1 MGTAHLARFELLMT
15 IYVLRRLVQT
25 IPVLF
30 LSSIL
35 VFSLI
40 RFIPGDPA
48 MLIAGPDALPE
59 QVLAARKRLGLD
71 RPLHVQYL
79 IWLGQVLRG
88 DLGVSILNGY
98 PVIDL
103 IRRKFGATL
112 QLTAGGLLVAL
123 SLALPLG
130 ILSAIRRDS
139 WWERITAVV
148 VALGQAIPTFWLGI
162 LLVLVFSLQL
172 KWLPPSGHVA
182 FDQQPGLALRLM
194 ILPSLTLGF
203 YSATVLTR
211 FLKSSMLEVMD
222 MDYVRTARTK
232 GLREALITSRHVL
245 KNALIPV
252 VTVLGLQLG
261 AFLGGAVVTES
272 IFDWPGLGRLMLQA
286 IGTRDYPVLQGTIL
300 FVVITFVCVTLIT
313 DLTYGFLD
321 PRIRYQ

>member
-1 MGTAHLARFELLMT
+1 MVVYA
-15 IYVLRRLVQT
+15 LRRLVQT
-25 IPVLF
+25 LPVLF

-35 VFSLI
+35 VFGLV

-48 MLIAGPDALPE
+48 ILIAGPDALPE
-59 QVLAARKRLGLD
+59 QIVAVRARLGLD
-71 RPLHVQYL
+71 KPIYVQYA
-79 IWLGQVLRG
+79 IWLGQVVRG

-98 PVIDL
+98 PVFDL
-103 IRRKFGATL
+103 ITRKFLATL

-123 SLALPLG
+123 CVSLPLG
-130 ILSAIRRDS
+130 ILSAVRRGG
-139 WWERITAVV
+139 WFERLTSLV

-172 KWLPPSGHVA
+172 KWLPPSGQVA
-182 FDQQPGLALRLM
+182 FSQKPGLALRLM

-211 FLKSSMLEVMD
+211 FLKSSMLEVME
-222 MDYVRTARTK
+222 MDYVRTARAK
-232 GLREALITSRHVL
+232 GLADTGILTRHVL

-252 VTVLGLQLG
+252 VTILGLQLG

-286 IGTRDYPVLQGTIL
+286 IGTRDYPVLQGTVL
-300 FVVITFVCVTLIT
+300 FVVTAFVCVTLIT

>member
-1 MGTAHLARFELLMT
+1 MT
-15 IYVLRRLVQT
+15 TYVLRRLAQT
-25 IPVLF
+25 VPVLL

-59 QVLAARKRLGLD
+59 QVIAARVQLGLD
-71 RPLHVQYL
+71 KPLHVQYL
-79 IWLGQVLRG
+79 IWMGQVLQG
-88 DLGVSILNGY
+88 DLGVSILNGF

-103 IRRKFGATL
+103 IKRKFGATL

-123 SLALPLG
+123 VLSLPLG
-130 ILSAIRRDS
+130 ILSAIRRGS
-139 WWERITAVV
+139 WLERLTSVV

-172 KWLPPSGHVA
+172 KWLPPSGRVE
-182 FDQQPGLALRLM
+182 FDTKPVLALRLM

-211 FLKSSMLEVMD
+211 FLKSAMLEVMD

-232 GLREALITSRHVL
+232 GLKESLITTRHVL

-300 FVVITFVCVTLIT
+300 FVVVTFIGVTLIT

>member
-1 MGTAHLARFELLMT
+1 MAT
-15 IYVLRRLVQT
+15 YVLRRLVQT
-25 IPVLF
+25 LPVLF

-35 VFSLI
+35 VFGLV

-59 QVLAARKRLGLD
+59 QIVAARARLGLD
-71 RPLHVQYL
+71 QPIYVQYL
-79 IWLGQVLRG
+79 IWLGQVVRG

-98 PVIDL
+98 PVFDL
-103 IRRKFGATL
+103 IRRKFLATL

-123 SLALPLG
+123 CLSLPLG
-130 ILSAIRRDS
+130 ILSAVRRGG
-139 WWERITAVV
+139 WFERLTSLV

-172 KWLPPSGHVA
+172 KWLPPSGRVE
-182 FDQQPGLALRLM
+182 FSQKPVLALRLM

-211 FLKSSMLEVMD
+211 FLKSSMLEVLE

-232 GLREALITSRHVL
+232 GLSESGILARHVL

-252 VTVLGLQLG
+252 VTILGLQLG

-286 IGTRDYPVLQGTIL
+286 IGTRDYPVLQGAVL
-300 FVVITFVCVTLIT
+300 FVVVTFVCVTLIT
-313 DLTYGFLD
+313 DLAYGFLD

>member
-1 MGTAHLARFELLMT
+1 MATYA
-15 IYVLRRLVQT
+15 LRRLVQT
-25 IPVLF
+25 IPVLL

-35 VFSLI
+35 VFSLV

-59 QVLAARKRLGLD
+59 QIVAARARLGLD
-71 RPLHVQYL
+71 QPIFLQYV

-88 DLGVSILNGY
+88 DMGVSILNGY
-98 PVIDL
+98 PVFDL
-103 IRRKFGATL
+103 IKLKFMATL
-112 QLTAGGLLVAL
+112 QLTAGGLFVAL
-123 SLALPLG
+123 ILSLPLG
-130 ILSAIRRDS
+130 ILSAVKRGG
-139 WWERITAVV
+139 WFERVTSLV

-172 KWLPPSGHVA
+172 KWLPPSGRIE
-182 FDQQPGLALRLM
+182 FSQKPELALRLM
-194 ILPSLTLGF
+194 VLPSITLGF

-211 FLKSSMLEVMD
+211 FLKNSMLEVLE

-232 GLREALITSRHVL
+232 GLAESGILTRHVL

-252 VTVLGLQLG
+252 VTILGLQLG

-286 IGTRDYPVLQGTIL
+286 IGTRDYPVLQGTVL
-300 FVVITFVCVTLIT
+300 FVVVTFVCVTLIT

>member
-1 MGTAHLARFELLMT
+1 MT
-15 IYVLRRLVQT
+15 TYMLRRLAQT
-25 IPVLF
+25 VPVLF

-48 MLIAGPDALPE
+48 LLIAGPDALPE
-59 QVLAARKRLGLD
+59 QIVAARAKLGLD
-71 RPLHVQYL
+71 KPMHVQYL
-79 IWLGQVLRG
+79 LWLGQVVRG
-88 DLGVSILNGY
+88 DLGESILNGY
-98 PVIDL
+98 PVFDL
-103 IRRKFGATL
+103 IKRKFGATL

-123 SLALPLG
+123 VLSFPLG
-130 ILSAIRRDS
+130 ILSAIRRGG
-139 WWERITAVV
+139 WLERTTSVI

-162 LLVLVFSLQL
+162 LLVLVFSLHF
-172 KWLPPSGHVA
+172 KWFPPSGRVEFA
-182 FDQQPGLALRLM
+182 QKPVMALRLM
-194 ILPSLTLGF
+194 ILPSITLGF

-232 GLREALITSRHVL
+232 GLKESLITARHVL

-272 IFDWPGLGRLMLQA
+272 IFDWPGLGRLMLHA

-300 FVVITFVCVTLIT
+300 FVVITFILVTLIT

>member
-1 MGTAHLARFELLMT
+1 MAT
-15 IYVLRRLVQT
+15 YVLRRLVQT
-25 IPVLF
+25 LPVLF

-35 VFSLI
+35 VFGLV

-59 QVLAARKRLGLD
+59 QITAVRARLGLD
-71 RPLHVQYL
+71 QPIYVQYM

-98 PVIDL
+98 PVFDL
-103 IRRKFGATL
+103 ITRKFLATL

-123 SLALPLG
+123 VVSLPLG
-130 ILSAIRRDS
+130 ILSAVKRDS
-139 WWERITAVV
+139 WFERLTSLV

-172 KWLPPSGHVA
+172 KWLPPSGRVE
-182 FDQQPGLALRLM
+182 FSQKPVLALRLM

-211 FLKSSMLEVMD
+211 FLKSSIREVLE

-232 GLREALITSRHVL
+232 GLTEPGILTRHVL

-252 VTVLGLQLG
+252 VTILGLQLG

-272 IFDWPGLGRLMLQA
+272 IFDWPGLGRLLLQA
-286 IGTRDYPVLQGTIL
+286 IGTRDYPVLQGSVL
-300 FVVITFVCVTLIT
+300 FVVVTFVCVTLIT
-313 DLTYGFLD
+313 DLTYGFLE

>member
-1 MGTAHLARFELLMT
+1 MAT
-15 IYVLRRLVQT
+15 YVLRRLVQT
-25 IPVLF
+25 LPVLF

-35 VFSLI
+35 VFGLV

-59 QVLAARKRLGLD
+59 QITAVRARLGLD
-71 RPLHVQYL
+71 QPIYVQYM

-98 PVIDL
+98 PVFDL
-103 IRRKFGATL
+103 ITRKFLATL

-123 SLALPLG
+123 VVSLPLG
-130 ILSAIRRDS
+130 ILSAVKRDS
-139 WWERITAVV
+139 WFERLTSLV

-172 KWLPPSGHVA
+172 KWLPPSGRVE
-182 FDQQPGLALRLM
+182 FSQKPVLALRLM

-211 FLKSSMLEVMD
+211 FLKSSIREVLE

-232 GLREALITSRHVL
+232 GLTEPGILTRHVL

-252 VTVLGLQLG
+252 VTILGLQLG

-272 IFDWPGLGRLMLQA
+272 IFDWPGLGRLLLQA
-286 IGTRDYPVLQGTIL
+286 IGTRDYPVLQGSVL
-300 FVVITFVCVTLIT
+300 FVVVTFVCVTLIT

>member
-1 MGTAHLARFELLMT
+1 VVVYA
-15 IYVLRRLVQT
+15 LRRLVQT
-25 IPVLF
+25 LPVLF

-35 VFSLI
+35 VFGLV

-59 QVLAARKRLGLD
+59 QIVAARARLGLD
-71 RPLHVQYL
+71 KPIYVQYA
-79 IWLGQVLRG
+79 IWLAQVVRG

-98 PVIDL
+98 PVFDL
-103 IRRKFGATL
+103 IARKFLATL

-123 SLALPLG
+123 CISLPLG
-130 ILSAIRRDS
+130 ILASVRRGG
-139 WWERITAVV
+139 WFERLTSLV

-172 KWLPPSGHVA
+172 KWLPPSGQVA
-182 FDQQPGLALRLM
+182 FSEKPGLALRLM
-194 ILPSLTLGF
+194 ILPSVTLGF

-211 FLKSSMLEVMD
+211 FLKSSMLEVME
-222 MDYVRTARTK
+222 MDYVRTARAK
-232 GLREALITSRHVL
+232 GLADTGILTRHVL

-252 VTVLGLQLG
+252 VTILGLQLG

-286 IGTRDYPVLQGTIL
+286 IGTRDYPVLQGTVL
-300 FVVITFVCVTLIT
+300 FVVVTFVCVTLIT
-313 DLTYGFLD
+313 DLTYGYLD

>member
-1 MGTAHLARFELLMT
+1 MATYA
-15 IYVLRRLVQT
+15 LRRLVQT
-25 IPVLF
+25 LPVLL

-35 VFSLI
+35 VFSLV

-59 QVLAARKRLGLD
+59 QIVAARARLGLD
-71 RPLHVQYL
+71 QPIYLQYV

-88 DLGVSILNGY
+88 DLGVSILSGY
-98 PVIDL
+98 PVFDL
-103 IRRKFGATL
+103 IKLKFLATL

-123 SLALPLG
+123 FLSLPLG
-130 ILSAIRRDS
+130 ILSAVRRGG
-139 WWERITAVV
+139 WFERVTSMV

-172 KWLPPSGHVA
+172 KWLPPSGRIDFSQKPV
-182 FDQQPGLALRLM
+182 LALRLM
-194 ILPSLTLGF
+194 VLPSITLGF

-211 FLKSSMLEVMD
+211 FLKSSMLEVLE

-232 GLREALITSRHVL
+232 GLAESGILTRHVL

-252 VTVLGLQLG
+252 VTILGLQLG

-286 IGTRDYPVLQGTIL
+286 IGTRDYPVLQGTVL
-300 FVVITFVCVTLIT
+300 FVVVTFVCVTLIT

>member
-1 MGTAHLARFELLMT
+1 MVVYA
-15 IYVLRRLVQT
+15 LRRLVQT
-25 IPVLF
+25 LPVLF

-35 VFSLI
+35 VFGLV

-59 QVLAARKRLGLD
+59 QIVAARARLGLD
-71 RPLHVQYL
+71 KPIYVQYA
-79 IWLGQVLRG
+79 IWLGQVVRG

-98 PVIDL
+98 PVFDL
-103 IRRKFGATL
+103 IARKFLATL

-123 SLALPLG
+123 CISLPLG
-130 ILSAIRRDS
+130 ILSAVRRGG
-139 WWERITAVV
+139 WFERLTSLV

-172 KWLPPSGHVA
+172 KWLPPSGQVA
-182 FDQQPGLALRLM
+182 FSQKPGLALRLM

-211 FLKSSMLEVMD
+211 FLKSSMLEVME
-222 MDYVRTARTK
+222 MDYVRTARAK
-232 GLREALITSRHVL
+232 GLADTGILTRHVL

-252 VTVLGLQLG
+252 VTILGLQLG

-286 IGTRDYPVLQGTIL
+286 IGTRDYPVLQGTVL
-300 FVVITFVCVTLIT
+300 FVVVTFVCVTLIT

>member
-1 MGTAHLARFELLMT
+1 MVT
-15 IYVLRRLVQT
+15 YVLRRLVQT
-25 IPVLF
+25 LPVLF

-35 VFSLI
+35 VFSLV

-59 QVLAARKRLGLD
+59 QIAAARARLGLD
-71 RPLHVQYL
+71 QPIYVQYG

-98 PVIDL
+98 PVFDL
-103 IRRKFGATL
+103 IKRKFLATL

-123 SLALPLG
+123 CLSLPLG
-130 ILSAIRRDS
+130 ILSAVRRGG
-139 WWERITAVV
+139 WFERLTSFV

-172 KWLPPSGHVA
+172 KWLPPSGRVE
-182 FDQQPGLALRLM
+182 FGQKPVLALRLM

-211 FLKSSMLEVMD
+211 FLKSSMLEVLE
-222 MDYVRTARTK
+222 MDYVRTARAK
-232 GLREALITSRHVL
+232 GLAESGILARHVL

-252 VTVLGLQLG
+252 VTILGLQLG

-286 IGTRDYPVLQGTIL
+286 IGTRDYPVLQGAVL
-300 FVVITFVCVTLIT
+300 FVVVTFVCVTLIT

>member
-1 MGTAHLARFELLMT
+1 MATYA
-15 IYVLRRLVQT
+15 LRRLAQT
-25 IPVLF
+25 VPVLL

-35 VFSLI
+35 VFSLV

-59 QVLAARKRLGLD
+59 QIVAARARLGLD
-71 RPLHVQYL
+71 QPIFLQYV

-88 DLGVSILNGY
+88 DMGVSILNGY
-98 PVIDL
+98 PVFDL
-103 IRRKFGATL
+103 IKLKFMATL
-112 QLTAGGLLVAL
+112 QLTAGGLFVAL
-123 SLALPLG
+123 ILSLPLG
-130 ILSAIRRDS
+130 ILSAVKRGG
-139 WWERITAVV
+139 WFERVTSLV

-172 KWLPPSGHVA
+172 KWLPPSGRIE
-182 FDQQPGLALRLM
+182 FSQKPELALRLM
-194 ILPSLTLGF
+194 VLPSITLGF

-211 FLKSSMLEVMD
+211 FLKNSMLEVLE

-232 GLREALITSRHVL
+232 GLAESGILTRHVL

-252 VTVLGLQLG
+252 VTILGLQLG

-286 IGTRDYPVLQGTIL
+286 IGTRDYPVLQGTVL
-300 FVVITFVCVTLIT
+300 FVVVTFVCVTLIT

>member
-1 MGTAHLARFELLMT
+1 MVVYA
-15 IYVLRRLVQT
+15 LRRLVQT
-25 IPVLF
+25 LPVLF

-35 VFSLI
+35 VFGLV

-48 MLIAGPDALPE
+48 ILIAGPDALPE
-59 QVLAARKRLGLD
+59 QIVAVRARLGLD
-71 RPLHVQYL
+71 KPIYVQYA
-79 IWLGQVLRG
+79 IWLGQVVRG

-98 PVIDL
+98 PVFDL
-103 IRRKFGATL
+103 ITRKFLATL

-123 SLALPLG
+123 SVSLPLG
-130 ILSAIRRDS
+130 ILSAVRRGG
-139 WWERITAVV
+139 WFERLTSLV

-172 KWLPPSGHVA
+172 KWLPPSGQVA
-182 FDQQPGLALRLM
+182 FSQKPGLALRLM

-211 FLKSSMLEVMD
+211 FLKSSMLEVME
-222 MDYVRTARTK
+222 MDYVRTARAK
-232 GLREALITSRHVL
+232 GLADTGILTRHVL

-252 VTVLGLQLG
+252 VTILGLQLG

-286 IGTRDYPVLQGTIL
+286 IGTRDYPVLQGTVL
-300 FVVITFVCVTLIT
+300 FVVTAFVCVTLIT

>member
-1 MGTAHLARFELLMT
+1 MVVYA
-15 IYVLRRLVQT
+15 LRRLVQT
-25 IPVLF
+25 LPVLF

-35 VFSLI
+35 VFGLV

-59 QVLAARKRLGLD
+59 QIVAARARLGLD
-71 RPLHVQYL
+71 KPIYVQYA
-79 IWLGQVLRG
+79 IWLAQVVRG

-98 PVIDL
+98 PVFDL
-103 IRRKFGATL
+103 IARKFLATL

-123 SLALPLG
+123 RRSLPLG
-130 ILSAIRRDS
+130 ILASVRRGG
-139 WWERITAVV
+139 WFERLTSLV

-172 KWLPPSGHVA
+172 KWLPPSGQVA
-182 FDQQPGLALRLM
+182 FSDKPGLALRLM
-194 ILPSLTLGF
+194 ILPSVTLGF

-211 FLKSSMLEVMD
+211 FLKSSMLEVME
-222 MDYVRTARTK
+222 MDYVRTARAK
-232 GLREALITSRHVL
+232 GLADTGILTRHVL

-252 VTVLGLQLG
+252 VTILGLQLG

-286 IGTRDYPVLQGTIL
+286 IGTRDYPVLQGTVL
-300 FVVITFVCVTLIT
+300 FVVVTFVCVTLIT
-313 DLTYGFLD
+313 DLTYGYLD

>member
-1 MGTAHLARFELLMT
+1 MVVYA
-15 IYVLRRLVQT
+15 LRRLVQT
-25 IPVLF
+25 LPVLF

-35 VFSLI
+35 VFGLV

-59 QVLAARKRLGLD
+59 QIVAARARLGLD
-71 RPLHVQYL
+71 KPIYVQYA
-79 IWLGQVLRG
+79 IWLGQIMRG

-98 PVIDL
+98 PVFDL
-103 IRRKFGATL
+103 ITLKFLATL

-123 SLALPLG
+123 CVSLPLG
-130 ILSAIRRDS
+130 ILSSVRRGG
-139 WWERITAVV
+139 WFERLTSLV

-172 KWLPPSGHVA
+172 KWLPPSGQVA
-182 FDQQPGLALRLM
+182 FSQKPGLALRLM

-211 FLKSSMLEVMD
+211 FLKSSMLEVME
-222 MDYVRTARTK
+222 MDYVRTARAK
-232 GLREALITSRHVL
+232 GLAETGVLTRHVL

-252 VTVLGLQLG
+252 VTILGLQLG

-286 IGTRDYPVLQGTIL
+286 IGTRDYPVLQGTVL
-300 FVVITFVCVTLIT
+300 FVVTTFVCVTLIT

>member
-1 MGTAHLARFELLMT
+1 MVVYA
-15 IYVLRRLVQT
+15 LRRLVQT
-25 IPVLF
+25 LPVLF

-35 VFSLI
+35 VFGLV

-59 QVLAARKRLGLD
+59 QIVAVRARLGLD
-71 RPLHVQYL
+71 QPIYIQYA
-79 IWLGQVLRG
+79 IWLGQVARG

-98 PVIDL
+98 PVFDL
-103 IRRKFGATL
+103 IMRKFLATL

-123 SLALPLG
+123 CVSLPLG
-130 ILSAIRRDS
+130 ILSAVRRGG
-139 WWERITAVV
+139 WFERLTSLV

-172 KWLPPSGHVA
+172 KWLPPSGQVA
-182 FDQQPGLALRLM
+182 FSQKPGLALRLM
-194 ILPSLTLGF
+194 ILPSVTLGF

-211 FLKSSMLEVMD
+211 FLKSSMLEVME
-222 MDYVRTARTK
+222 MDYVRTARAK
-232 GLREALITSRHVL
+232 GMGETGVLTRHVL

-252 VTVLGLQLG
+252 VTILGLQLG

-286 IGTRDYPVLQGTIL
+286 IGTRDYPVLQGTVL
-300 FVVITFVCVTLIT
+300 FVVTAFVCVTLIT

>member
-1 MGTAHLARFELLMT
+1 MAT
-15 IYVLRRLVQT
+15 YVLRRLVQT
-25 IPVLF
+25 LPVLF

-35 VFSLI
+35 VFGLV

-48 MLIAGPDALPE
+48 ILIAGPDALPE
-59 QVLAARKRLGLD
+59 QIVAARARLGLD
-71 RPLHVQYL
+71 QPMYMQYA

-98 PVIDL
+98 PVLDL
-103 IRRKFGATL
+103 IKLKFLATL
-112 QLTAGGLLVAL
+112 QLTVGGLLIAL
-123 SLALPLG
+123 LLAIPLG
-130 ILSAIRRDS
+130 ILSAVRRGGWLEHLTS
-139 WWERITAVV
+139 LV

-172 KWLPPSGHVA
+172 KWLPPSGRVE
-182 FDQQPGLALRLM
+182 FDQKPVLALRLM

-203 YSATVLTR
+203 YSATLLTR
-211 FLKSSMLEVMD
+211 FLKSSLLEVLE
-222 MDYVRTARTK
+222 MDYVRTARAK
-232 GLREALITSRHVL
+232 GLAESRILTRHVL

-252 VTVLGLQLG
+252 VTMLGLQLG

-286 IGTRDYPVLQGTIL
+286 IGTRDYPVLQGTVL
-300 FVVITFVCVTLIT
+300 FVVAIFVCVTLIT

>member
-1 MGTAHLARFELLMT
+1 MATYA
-15 IYVLRRLVQT
+15 LRRLMQT
-25 IPVLF
+25 LPVLL

-35 VFSLI
+35 VFSLV

-59 QVLAARKRLGLD
+59 QIVAARARLGLD
-71 RPLHVQYL
+71 QPIFLQYV

-88 DLGVSILNGY
+88 DMGVSILNGY
-98 PVIDL
+98 PVFDL
-103 IRRKFGATL
+103 IKLKFMATL
-112 QLTAGGLLVAL
+112 QLTAGGLFVAL
-123 SLALPLG
+123 ILSLPLG
-130 ILSAIRRDS
+130 ILSAVKRGG
-139 WWERITAVV
+139 WFERVTSLV

-172 KWLPPSGHVA
+172 KWLPPSGRIE
-182 FDQQPGLALRLM
+182 FSQKPELALRLM
-194 ILPSLTLGF
+194 VLPSITLGF

-211 FLKSSMLEVMD
+211 FLKNSMLEVLE

-232 GLREALITSRHVL
+232 GLAESGILTRHVL

-252 VTVLGLQLG
+252 VTILGLQLG

-286 IGTRDYPVLQGTIL
+286 IGTRDYPVLQGTVL
-300 FVVITFVCVTLIT
+300 FVVVTFVCVTLIT

>member
-1 MGTAHLARFELLMT
+1 MVVYA
-15 IYVLRRLVQT
+15 LRRLVQT
-25 IPVLF
+25 LPVLF

-35 VFSLI
+35 VFGLV

-59 QVLAARKRLGLD
+59 QIVAARARLGLD
-71 RPLHVQYL
+71 KPIYVQYA
-79 IWLGQVLRG
+79 IWLAQVVRG

-98 PVIDL
+98 PVFDL
-103 IRRKFGATL
+103 IARKFLATL
-112 QLTAGGLLVAL
+112 QLTAGGVLVAL
-123 SLALPLG
+123 CISLPLG
-130 ILSAIRRDS
+130 ILASVRRGG
-139 WWERITAVV
+139 WFERLTSLV

-172 KWLPPSGHVA
+172 KWLPPSGQVA
-182 FDQQPGLALRLM
+182 FSEKPGLALRLM
-194 ILPSLTLGF
+194 ILPSVTLGF

-211 FLKSSMLEVMD
+211 FLKSSMLEVME
-222 MDYVRTARTK
+222 MDYVRTARAK
-232 GLREALITSRHVL
+232 GLADTGILTRHVL

-252 VTVLGLQLG
+252 VTILGLQLG

-286 IGTRDYPVLQGTIL
+286 IGTRDYPVLQGTVL
-300 FVVITFVCVTLIT
+300 FVVVTFVCVTLIT
-313 DLTYGFLD
+313 DLTYGYLD

>member
-1 MGTAHLARFELLMT
+1 MVVYA
-15 IYVLRRLVQT
+15 LRRLVQT
-25 IPVLF
+25 LPVLF

-35 VFSLI
+35 VFGLV

-48 MLIAGPDALPE
+48 ILIAGPDALPE
-59 QVLAARKRLGLD
+59 QVVAVRARLGLD
-71 RPLHVQYL
+71 KPIYVQYA
-79 IWLGQVLRG
+79 IWLGQVVRG

-98 PVIDL
+98 PVFDL
-103 IRRKFGATL
+103 ITRKFLATL

-123 SLALPLG
+123 CVSLPLG
-130 ILSAIRRDS
+130 ILSAVRRGG
-139 WWERITAVV
+139 WFERLTSLV

-172 KWLPPSGHVA
+172 KWLPPSGQVA
-182 FDQQPGLALRLM
+182 FSQKPGLALRLM

-211 FLKSSMLEVMD
+211 FLKSSMLEVME
-222 MDYVRTARTK
+222 MDYVRTARAK
-232 GLREALITSRHVL
+232 GLADTGILTRHVL

-252 VTVLGLQLG
+252 VTILGLQLG

-286 IGTRDYPVLQGTIL
+286 IGTRDYPVLQGTVL
-300 FVVITFVCVTLIT
+300 FVVTAFVCVTLIT

>member
-1 MGTAHLARFELLMT
+1 MVVYA
-15 IYVLRRLVQT
+15 LRRLVQT
-25 IPVLF
+25 LPVLF

-35 VFSLI
+35 VFGLV

-48 MLIAGPDALPE
+48 ILIAGPDALPE
-59 QVLAARKRLGLD
+59 QIVAVRARLGLD
-71 RPLHVQYL
+71 KPIYVQYA
-79 IWLGQVLRG
+79 IWLGQVVRG

-98 PVIDL
+98 PVFDL
-103 IRRKFGATL
+103 IARKFLATL

-123 SLALPLG
+123 CVSLPLG
-130 ILSAIRRDS
+130 ILSAVRRGG
-139 WWERITAVV
+139 WFERLTSLV

-172 KWLPPSGHVA
+172 KWLPPSGQVA
-182 FDQQPGLALRLM
+182 FSQKPGLALRLM

-211 FLKSSMLEVMD
+211 FLKSSMLEVME
-222 MDYVRTARTK
+222 MDYVRTARAK
-232 GLREALITSRHVL
+232 GLADTGILTRHVL

-252 VTVLGLQLG
+252 VTILGLQLG

-286 IGTRDYPVLQGTIL
+286 IGTRDYPVLQGTVL
-300 FVVITFVCVTLIT
+300 FVVTAFVCVTLIT